1 MLVGLAVII
10 GAIFLWE
17 LLGGLGLVA
26 WGLVE
31 LIRQLLFGS
40 R

>member
-1 MLVGLAVII
+1 MLVGIAVVL

-17 LLGGLGLVA
+17 LLGGLGLIA

-31 LIRQLLFGS
+31 LIRQLLLGS